1 MSSVLCRLVSRVF
14 MVALVSALVA
24 RAAVPTGWM
33 LTQTE
38 EGTLTLGVCSPHSAE
53 LANALSIEIPIKLD
67 SGSDEPETDTAYTCP
82 FSLSVVLSG
91 SETPPQLYVPV
102 GYTEATVQLPPARA
116 PPVVRAVLTPVSPR
130 APPLHV

>member
-1 MSSVLCRLVSRVF
+1 MSSVLYRLLSRVF
-14 MVALVSALVA
+14 MIALVSALVA

-53 LANALSIEIPIKLD
+53 LADALSIEISIKLD
-67 SGSDEPETDTAYTCP
+67 GGSDEHDESSAYTCP
-82 FSLSVVLSG
+82 FSLSIVA
-91 SETPPQLYVPV
+91 SEAETAPQLFVPV
-102 GYTEATVQLPPARA
+102 AYTQAAVQLPPARA

>member
-1 MSSVLCRLVSRVF
+1 MLHRLLSRVF

-38 EGTLTLGVCSPHSAE
+38 EGTITIGVCSAHDPE
-53 LANALSIEIPIKLD
+53 IANALTIEIPIKLD
-67 SGSDEPETDTAYTCP
+67 SGSDTSDEASAFTCP
-82 FSLSVVLSG
+82 FSLSVLLSDA
-91 SETPPQLYVPV
+91 EIPPALYVPV
-102 GYTEATVQLPPARA
+102 AYTQATVQLPPARA